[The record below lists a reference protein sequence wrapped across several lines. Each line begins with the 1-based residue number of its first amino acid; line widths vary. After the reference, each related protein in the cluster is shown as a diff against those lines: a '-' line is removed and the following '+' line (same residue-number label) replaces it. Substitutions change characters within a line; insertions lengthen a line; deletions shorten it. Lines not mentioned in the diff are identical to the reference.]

1 MNSLQINYAVIFDL
15 LAVFVHF
22 LHDSARLLAIFKL
35 NDHLLRHKVDG
46 SGFDTG
52 GLVGG
57 ILHQIGR
64 AACSILLAQLAQST
78 SIL

>member
-52 GLVGG
+52 GLLGG
-57 ILHQIGR
+57 IFQWQVV
-64 AACSILLAQLAQST
+64 AADVMVIPRSCS
-78 SIL
+78 